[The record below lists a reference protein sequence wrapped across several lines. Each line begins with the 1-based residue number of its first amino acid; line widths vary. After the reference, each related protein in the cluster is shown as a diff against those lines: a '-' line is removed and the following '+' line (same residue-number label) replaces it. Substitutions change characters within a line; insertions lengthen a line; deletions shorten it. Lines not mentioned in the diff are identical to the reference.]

1 MWPEMDDCMTP
12 VTRRAVKPFVDT
24 HPHADLNSVIDNKKI
39 ETKLQDNCIPDIY
52 VIVFVSIFELQ
63 LPVDKDHPFAGR
75 FLKKN

>member
-1 MWPEMDDCMTP
+1 MDDCMTP

-52 VIVFVSIFELQ
+52 VMMLLFFVHL
-63 LPVDKDHPFAGR
+63 
-75 FLKKN
+75 